1 METVC
6 RFDGEP
12 WGQVAGSALQM
23 ARSGSDKWHG
33 QIVTFGRVAC
43 AHGWVYACKTLYAI
57 LMVGVAGIVN
67 NLITNIINFSFRFFS
82 GFYI

>member
-43 AHGWVYACKTLYAI
+43 AQDGCMLAKLY
-57 LMVGVAGIVN
+57 MP
-67 NLITNIINFSFRFFS
+67 SS
-82 GFYI
+82 W